1 VDNTLDKFKR
11 RNIVMEIKAQ
21 QVKAL
26 REKTGAGMMDCKKA
40 LSECNGNM
48 EEAMNYLREKGI
60 AKSAKKESRIAAE
73 GLANIFIDGN
83 KAVILEVNCETD
95 FVSKNENFISFID
108 ELADVLLKENPKD
121 MDAANEL
128 KLGSETV
135 NEKLIALTAKIGE
148 KLSFRRFEV
157 VEKKDDEVFGSYL
170 HMGGKI
176 ASLVVL
182 KGNKEDVA
190 KDVAMQ
196 DAAMAPV
203 GVTREDIPEEM
214 VNREKEVIKEQ
225 IKNDEKNKGK
235 SDDIIDK
242 MSVGRLNKFFK
253 EVCLVE
259 QEFIKDSS
267 LTVEKYVKENDS
279 EIVKA
284 VRYQVGEGIEKKQE
298 DFASEVMSQI
308 NNA

>member
-1 VDNTLDKFKR
+1 
-11 RNIVMEIKAQ
+11 MIKASD
-21 QVKAL
+21 VKEL

-40 LSECNGNM
+40 LTEVDGDM
-48 EEAMNYLREKGI
+48 EKAVDWLREKGI
-60 AKSAKKESRIAAE
+60 AKAEKKASRIAAE
-73 GLANIFIDGN
+73 GLSQVKIDGN

-108 ELADVLLKENPKD
+108 ELADVLLKNSPKD
-121 MDAANEL
+121 MDEANEL
-128 KLGSETV
+128 KIGDETV
-135 NEKLIALTAKIGE
+135 AEKVISLTAKIGE

-157 VEKKDDEVFGSYL
+157 VEKSDDEVFGSYL
-170 HMGGKI
+170 HLGGKI
-176 ASLVVL
+176 GSLVVL
-182 KGNKEDVA
+182 KGNNEEVA

-203 GVTREDIPEEM
+203 GVTREDIPEEL

-225 IKNDEKNKGK
+225 IKNDEKNKNK
-235 SDDIIDK
+235 PDDIIEK
-242 MSVGRLNKFFK
+242 MSVGRLNKFYK
-253 EVCLVE
+253 EVCLTE

-267 LTVEKYVKENDS
+267 YTVDKYVKENDS

-284 VRYQVGEGIEKKQE
+284 IRYQVGEGIEKKEE